1 MKRVAPRIKVLSLV
15 GLTTLLL
22 VTVTQARTGVQSVL
36 TPQEA
41 AICGA
46 GAVTA
51 SPLAGFHNVSA
62 GAPLR
67 VVVIGSSSTA
77 GMGASQLSMSYVSQF
92 AGQLQTEWA
101 GRAEVVNRGV
111 GGDTLRDI
119 VGRAPRDV
127 LALNPDVVVVQTGT
141 NDVLRNVAVADYA
154 RMLQTFVQDLQ
165 QRNISVILID
175 NQYLPNKVHSAEYM
189 GIQGATH
196 DVARLNHAPLVSR
209 FALSEAIQTR
219 IHLKPQALLAADQL
233 HPNDVMHACTARA
246 LTATLLNALGAAAGV

>member
-1 MKRVAPRIKVLSLV
+1 MKRSSTRIKVLSFV
-15 GLTTLLL
+15 GLSALLL
-22 VTVTQARTGVQSVL
+22 ATVTQARTGERSTL

-46 GAVTA
+46 ATGRATQVTA
-51 SPLAGFHNVSA
+51 FRKLSA
-62 GAPLR
+62 GAHLR

-77 GMGASQLSMSYVSQF
+77 GAGASQPSLNYVSQF
-92 AGQLQTEWA
+92 ARQLQTEWSA
-101 GRAEVVNRGV
+101 RVEVFNRGV

-141 NDVLRNVAVADYA
+141 NDVLQNVAVADYA
-154 RMLQTFVQDLQ
+154 RRLQSFVHDLQ
-165 QRNISVILID
+165 QKNIRVVLID
-175 NQYLPNKVHSAEYM
+175 NQYLPDRVHSEEYLA
-189 GIQGATH
+189 IQGATH

-209 FALSEAIQTR
+209 FALSEQIQAQL
-219 IHLKPQALLAADQL
+219 HLTPQELLAADGL

-246 LTATLLNALGAAAGV
+246 LTATLINALGTASGV